1 MDYIGTLNTN
11 SSSHSSNSLFNLIQ
25 KSKGSM
31 ESNPSSTPSNPSD
44 PNPENFRAKT
54 RKEKQMGP
62 RRGAGE
68 ASMVTER
75 GGAEAHGR
83 AGERREKSQTNVGH
97 PGMGDKHGQKKEAVP
112 CKTLDKQPRHEAQHE
127 QDVRNAP
134 GHRLISKTV
143 GIPGDSLD
151 RDNQSGPAPNPLPPS
166 QFPVGVCPPQAPPM
180 GPMGFQNHPL
190 QALMGFNNMPPE
202 EMMVSSSNTSS

>member
-1 MDYIGTLNTN
+1 
-11 SSSHSSNSLFNLIQ
+11 
-25 KSKGSM
+25 M
-31 ESNPSSTPSNPSD
+31 ESNPSTTPSNPSD
-44 PNPENFRAKT
+44 PNPGYVCSKM

-68 ASMVTER
+68 ASMVPER
-75 GGAEAHGR
+75 GGVEAHHGR
-83 AGERREKSQTNVGH
+83 VGERGEKSPANAGH
-97 PGMGDKHGQKKEAVP
+97 PRMGDKHGQKKEAVP
-112 CKTLDKQPRHEAQHE
+112 SKTHDKQPRHEAQHE
-127 QDVRNAP
+127 QDARNAP
-134 GHRLISKTV
+134 GHRLISKPA

-166 QFPVGVCPPQAPPM
+166 QFPGGVCPPQVPSM

-190 QALMGFNNMPPE
+190 QALTGFNNVPPE